1 MLFIIISVCL
11 YFCLFVVVVVVVVF
25 NLPFAMFDPYCTS
38 PPRASGVKKL
48 TFVRVF
54 FFFFFLIWVF
64 LFVFFYYYFL
74 RLKSNK
80 PVKFQCKT
88 FVVGKQLF
96 MLSHV
101 TLKGE

>member
-1 MLFIIISVCL
+1 MFVV
-11 YFCLFVVVVVVVVF
+11 VVVVVVVVF
-25 NLPFAMFDPYCTS
+25 NFPFAMFDPYCTS

-48 TFVRVF
+48 TFSCSSF
-54 FFFFFLIWVF
+54 FFFFFDMGFSFCCV
-64 LFVFFYYYFL
+64 FYYYFL